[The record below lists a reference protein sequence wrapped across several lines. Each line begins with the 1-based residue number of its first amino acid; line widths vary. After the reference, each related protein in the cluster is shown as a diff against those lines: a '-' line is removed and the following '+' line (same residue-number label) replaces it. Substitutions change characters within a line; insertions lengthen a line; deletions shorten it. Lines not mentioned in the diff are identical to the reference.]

1 MEKIWNL
8 GNLVCFAIENHDEA
22 YAIAKQLFHY
32 DPTMIKAAAPSES
45 QHPIYEPDRGAYLE
59 QANWIQSLKHRQFI
73 MRRYISEQRP
83 DPYIRHVERTT
94 ENTGRATKDQ
104 IEALKNDL
112 LQKYGVQVSEALAF
126 INKRSLGRTPKK
138 PKSV

>member
-1 MEKIWNL
+1 V
-8 GNLVCFAIENHDEA
+8 VCFAIENHDEA

-32 DPTMIKAAAPSES
+32 DPRAIKAAAPSDS

-59 QANWIQSLKHRQFI
+59 QANWIQSLNHREFI
-73 MRRYISEQRP
+73 MRRYISEQKP
-83 DPYIRHVERTT
+83 DPYIRYIERTT
-94 ENTGRATKDQ
+94 ENTARATKDQ

-112 LQKYGVQVSEALAF
+112 LRKYGVQVSEALEV
-126 INKRSLGRTPKK
+126 INKRNLFSQPKK